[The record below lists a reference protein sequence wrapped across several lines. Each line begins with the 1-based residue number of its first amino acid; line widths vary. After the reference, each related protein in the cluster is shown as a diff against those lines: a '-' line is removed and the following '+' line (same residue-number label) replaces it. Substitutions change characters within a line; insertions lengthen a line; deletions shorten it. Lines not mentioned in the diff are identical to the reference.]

1 MFDPDKTM
9 GRSGISRRTMLAGT
23 GGIVGAL
30 LATRFAAAQGAPK
43 RGGTLRVAFSS
54 TPDSL
59 DPQRTL
65 AAAGQQISGL
75 IFDNLTKLDGNGVA
89 QPMLATSWTPEA
101 GGQEWVFDL
110 RQGVKFHH
118 GTEFTS
124 ADVVAT
130 IERAYAPDST
140 FRSKGAFG
148 PIKEVK
154 AEGRYKVRL
163 VLTQVFVEVP
173 VVVAGRW
180 SRIIAADAI
189 EKLET
194 APSGTGP
201 FLFKSFE
208 PGASVKVERNPG
220 YWIEGQPYLDGVELV
235 GIKES
240 IAQQAAIRG
249 GNVDILTQIPVETFL
264 SLRNAGGVKVFS
276 KVTGAYQ
283 VVMMQSNMAPFDNP
297 KVREAFRYVLD
308 RDLLVASALLG
319 QGLVGN
325 DMPFPNGSEYLPDVP
340 QYKQDLD
347 KAKALL
353 AEAGHE
359 KMDIE
364 LFTSSERP
372 PTPKIALAFKEAA
385 SKIGVNVT
393 ITDVP
398 YAEYA
403 ANVARKKAFYTTQW
417 SAYPTVYERLYN
429 MYRSGANFK
438 YGVVEDAEGLDAL
451 LDQVISELD
460 DAKRKELIKEAL
472 VKIHKHGERIIPYFT
487 MYVGAATERVQA
499 YTPPTYDIIDFRE
512 VWLS

>member
-1 MFDPDKTM
+1 MR
-9 GRSGISRRTMLAGT
+9 GRRDISRRAVLAGS
-23 GGIVGAL
+23 GGLIGAL
-30 LATRFAAAQGAPK
+30 LATRFAAAQSEPK

-65 AAAGQQISGL
+65 AAAGQQISSL
-75 IFDNLTKLDGNGVA
+75 VFDNLTRLDENGIA
-89 QPMLATSWTPEA
+89 QPMLATAWTPEA
-101 GGQEWVFDL
+101 GGVEWVFEL

-154 AEGRYKVRL
+154 AEGPYKVRF
-163 VLTQVFVEVP
+163 VLTQAFGEIP

-189 EKLET
+189 DTLET

-208 PGASVKVERNPG
+208 AGASVNVVRNPS

-249 GNVDILTQIPVETFL
+249 GNVDVLTQIPVETFL
-264 SLRNAGGVKVFS
+264 SLRNADGIKVFS

-283 VVMMQSNMAPFDNP
+283 VIMMQSNMAPFDNP

-325 DMPFPNGSEYLPDVP
+325 DMPFPPGSEYLPEVP

-353 AEAGHE
+353 KEAGHE
-359 KMDIE
+359 TMDIE

-385 SKIGVNVT
+385 AKIGVNVT

-403 ANVARKKAFYTTQW
+403 ANVARKKPFYTTQW
-417 SAYPTVYERLYN
+417 SAYPTIYERLYN

-438 YGVVEDAEGLDAL
+438 YGAVEDADGLDAL
-451 LDQVISELD
+451 LDQIISELD
-460 DAKRKELIKEAL
+460 DDKRKELIKEAL
-472 VKIHKHGERIIPYFT
+472 IKIHKHGERIIPYFT
-487 MYVGAATERVQA
+487 MYVGAASERVQA

>member
-1 MFDPDKTM
+1 MKNLNTNTP
-9 GRSGISRRTMLAGT
+9 RSGISRRSLLAGSA
-23 GGIVGAL
+23 GLAGVL
-30 LATRFAAAQGAPK
+30 MATRFAAAEGQPK

-65 AAAGQQISGL
+65 AAAGQQISYL
-75 IFDNLTKLDGNGVA
+75 IFDNLTQLDESGAA
-89 QPMLATSWTPEA
+89 QPMLATSWTAEN
-101 GGQEWVFDL
+101 GGLEWVFEL
-110 RQGVKFHH
+110 RKGVKFHH

-148 PIKEVK
+148 PVTQVK
-154 AEGRYKVRL
+154 AEGPYKVRF
-163 VLTQVFVEVP
+163 VLKQPFAEIP
-173 VVVAGRW
+173 VVAAGRW
-180 SRIIAADAI
+180 SRIIPADAI
-189 EKLET
+189 GSLET
-194 APSGTGP
+194 KPSGTGP
-201 FLFKSFE
+201 FTFKSFE
-208 PGASVKVERNPG
+208 PGASVNVVRNPD
-220 YWIEGQPYLDGVELV
+220 YWLEGQPYLDAVELV
-235 GIKES
+235 GISES

-264 SLRNAGGVKVFS
+264 SLRNTGGIKVFS

-283 VVMMQSNMAPFDNP
+283 VMMMQSNMKPFDNP

-319 QGLVGN
+319 QGMIGN
-325 DMPFPNGSEYLPDVP
+325 DMPFPPGSQYLPDVP
-340 QYKQDLD
+340 QNNQNLD

-353 AEAGHE
+353 KEAGYE
-359 KMDIE
+359 TMDLE

-372 PTPKIALAFKEAA
+372 PTPKLALAFKEAA
-385 SKIGVNVT
+385 AKIGVNVK
-393 ITDVP
+393 ITDVT
-398 YAEYA
+398 YADYA
-403 ANVARKKAFYTTQW
+403 ANVSRKKPFYTTQW

-438 YGVVEDAEGLDAL
+438 YGAVEDAPGLDAL
-451 LDQVISELD
+451 LDQIISELD
-460 DAKRKELIKEAL
+460 QDKRKELIKEAL
-472 VKIHKHGERIIPYFT
+472 VKIHKQGERLIPYFT
-487 MYVGAATERVQA
+487 MYVGAATDRVQA
-499 YTPPTYDIIDFRE
+499 YTPPTYDIIDFRG